1 MHFNVQTVSCIYQIN
16 SIIAEKRRFFKDG
29 SDGEQSCSGND
40 VAGAASRTKG
50 TPREVPLVS
59 NQHSI
64 FYTVSVDEV
73 ESLRLAKH
81 STHIHCAERNL
92 SPGLLPLTQQAMH
105 LIIDPLGFL
114 YIAVRHG
121 AKAVR
126 SSHQLVEVVADLVD
140 LILQLKKVHVGTLF
154 DGFAQN
160 ELSEHIRF
168 GQAGSGAQLIQ
179 CVAFLFAHPQQVLF
193 IHASTQNILLSRLA
207 A

>member
-1 MHFNVQTVSCIYQIN
+1 MGTWPAQRLTIIN
-16 SIIAEKRRFFKDG
+16 A
-29 SDGEQSCSGND
+29 
-40 VAGAASRTKG
+40 KG
-50 TPREVPLVS
+50 TPREVPLVF

-81 STHIHCAERNL
+81 STHIQCAERNL

-105 LIIDPLGFL
+105 PIINPLGLL
-114 YIAVRHG
+114 YVVVGYG

-126 SSHQLVEVVADLVD
+126 PADQLVEVVADLVD
-140 LILQLKKVHVGTLF
+140 LIFQLKKVYAGTLF

-168 GQAGSGAQLIQ
+168 GQAGSGAQVIQ
-179 CVAFLFAHPQQVLF
+179 CVAFLFTHPQQVLF
-193 IHASTQNILLSRLA
+193 IHASAQNILLSRLA
-207 A
+207 AWGIRA